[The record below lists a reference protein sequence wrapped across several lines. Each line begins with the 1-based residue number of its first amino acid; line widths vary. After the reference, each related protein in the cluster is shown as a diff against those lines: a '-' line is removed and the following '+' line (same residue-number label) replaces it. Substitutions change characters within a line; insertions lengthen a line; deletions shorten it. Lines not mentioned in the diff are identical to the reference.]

1 MQQSRTKTAAT
12 APTRRA
18 PKQQRSRQTVDDVL
32 EAVRLVVK
40 RHGAQAV
47 TTNRIAEAAGVS
59 VGSLYQYFP
68 TKDAVTRALVQRE
81 AMLLMEEIADIA
93 ALRSGRTSLERF
105 IKAAVAHQLRRPVL
119 ARLLDIEEARLP
131 PDPEVEVQSD
141 RVTEIFSQCLRGADL
156 PATALAPEAASDLLA
171 IIRAIVD
178 TAGRHG
184 ETDRGALVRRVNC
197 AVFGY
202 LEWQAPRA

>member
-1 MQQSRTKTAAT
+1 MESDAPNSLNPRKKPGQRRSAAT
-12 APTRRA
+12 VAAIIEAAARI
-18 PKQQRSRQTVDDVL
+18 L
-32 EAVRLVVK
+32 EASGLE
-40 RHGAQAV
+40 GYN
-47 TTNRIAEAAGVS
+47 TNAIAERAGVS